1 MKNNVTIILVSFYAY
16 KNLVRYLNQ
25 FKKKFKI
32 IIIDNSNDKR
42 IIAHKNKNIEIL
54 INKENLGFGS
64 SVNLALKKV
73 KTKYALHIDLDTKLS
88 NEDICKLINKAN
100 SIEDF
105 TMMVPKIRNH
115 NYKKKDF
122 ITKNLYKNIHHM
134 NYVDGCCMLL
144 KMQEIKKIGFFDK
157 NIFLYFEETDLQKR
171 IIDKSKKILMYDQSL
186 IYHQGKS
193 SSEKKYDYEIE
204 LNRNWHFMWSKFYF
218 IRKHYGYVEAILRT
232 FKHFYSSFFKYIFYK
247 LTMNEKKKMIY
258 YCRFSGC
265 WNAIILKNSWY
276 RPNIKIFKN

>member
-88 NEDICKLINKAN
+88 NEDIKPKCK
-100 SIEDF
+100 ECE
-105 TMMVPKIRNH
+105 KISEFYCN
-115 NYKKKDF
+115 
-122 ITKNLYKNIHHM
+122 M
-134 NYVDGCCMLL
+134 N
-144 KMQEIKKIGFFDK
+144 
-157 NIFLYFEETDLQKR
+157 
-171 IIDKSKKILMYDQSL
+171 DQ
-186 IYHQGKS
+186 
-193 SSEKKYDYEIE
+193 
-204 LNRNWHFMWSKFYF
+204 
-218 IRKHYGYVEAILRT
+218 
-232 FKHFYSSFFKYIFYK
+232 
-247 LTMNEKKKMIY
+247 Y
-258 YCRFSGC
+258 YC
-265 WNAIILKNSWY
+265 LKHVVGHDENE
-276 RPNIKIFKN
+276 F